1 MNENLVQPMPFLII
15 HIYGIGCTFL
25 QTERVTFSIN
35 ILIYCIK
42 VQDTC
47 SDPDMTLLQLND
59 RIK

>member
-25 QTERVTFSIN
+25 QTERVTFSID

-42 VQDTC
+42 VQD

>member
-1 MNENLVQPMPFLII
+1 MNDNLVQPIPFLII

-25 QTERVTFSIN
+25 QTERVTFSID

-42 VQDTC
+42 VQD

>member
-25 QTERVTFSIN
+25 QTERVTFSID

-42 VQDTC
+42 VQD
-47 SDPDMTLLQLND
+47 SDPDMTLLQLNV

>member
-1 MNENLVQPMPFLII
+1 MNGNLVQPMQFLII

-25 QTERVTFSIN
+25 QTERVTFSID

-42 VQDTC
+42 VQD
-47 SDPDMTLLQLND
+47 SNPDMTLLQLND

>member
-25 QTERVTFSIN
+25 QTERVTFSID

-42 VQDTC
+42 VQD
-47 SDPDMTLLQLND
+47 SNPDMTLLQLND

>member
-15 HIYGIGCTFL
+15 HIYEIGCTFL
-25 QTERVTFSIN
+25 QTERVTFSID

-42 VQDTC
+42 VQD

-59 RIK
+59 RIN

>member
-1 MNENLVQPMPFLII
+1 MPFLFIQ
-15 HIYGIGCTFL
+15 IYGIGCTFL

-42 VQDTC
+42 VQN

>member
-25 QTERVTFSIN
+25 QTERVTFSID

-42 VQDTC
+42 VQD

-59 RIK
+59 RIN

>member
-25 QTERVTFSIN
+25 QTERVTFSLD

-42 VQDTC
+42 VQD

-59 RIK
+59 RIN

>member
-1 MNENLVQPMPFLII
+1 MNRNLVQPMPFLII
-15 HIYGIGCTFL
+15 HICGIGCTFL
-25 QTERVTFSIN
+25 QTERVTFSIK

-42 VQDTC
+42 VQD